1 MEWYIIAKI
10 YQGIN
15 ENKTSFIIHAGLAHT
30 SNIINLLKN
39 YYHYNVI
46 NNFGTTHIDNLNIEH
61 SGCVQLPIDIEKQF
75 GGFFS

>member
-30 SNIINLLKN
+30 TNIINLLKN
-39 YYHYNVI
+39 HYNYKVI
-46 NNFGTTHIDNLNIEH
+46 NDFGITNIHNLNIE
-61 SGCVQLPIDIEKQF
+61 STGCLHLPIDIENQF
-75 GGFFS
+75 GGFF